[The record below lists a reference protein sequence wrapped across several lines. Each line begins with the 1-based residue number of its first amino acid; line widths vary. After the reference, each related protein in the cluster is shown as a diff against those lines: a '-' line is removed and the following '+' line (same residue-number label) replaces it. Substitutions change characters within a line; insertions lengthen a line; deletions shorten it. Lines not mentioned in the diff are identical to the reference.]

1 MYLASWALARPPVGS
16 KIKEPHTFAYP
27 ACLQESGICG
37 LSVYAEGLQRRGCCY
52 FQGDIVSVSAAAL
65 LSKARWIS
73 GVRDSKGTNSIWGPT
88 SIEPL
93 SAFLFWGICV
103 FFFCKAAD

>member
-37 LSVYAEGLQRRGCCY
+37 LSVYTGSLQRREGMLLFSRGRC
-52 FQGDIVSVSAAAL
+52 VSAAAL
-65 LSKARWIS
+65 LSKAR
-73 GVRDSKGTNSIWGPT
+73 
-88 SIEPL
+88 
-93 SAFLFWGICV
+93 
-103 FFFCKAAD
+103 

>member
-16 KIKEPHTFAYP
+16 KIKEPHTFAYR

-37 LSVYAEGLQRRGCCY
+37 LSVYTESLQKRGCCY

-65 LSKARWIS
+65 LSKGGFGGSEALKKQIQS
-73 GVRDSKGTNSIWGPT
+73 GVL
-88 SIEPL
+88 PL
-93 SAFLFWGICV
+93 SNHCQLFSSGLYV